1 MKNITYDYA
10 SDKEIIEEIISRVKI
25 LKLALLNSDYV
36 HVYLGTSELGDYLS
50 KLEDLL
56 DMLKD

>member
-1 MKNITYDYA
+1 MKNITYDYV